1 MELYVTLVS
10 MMIYLLVALAFWVD
24 DGIEPGADSRM
35 LHALACIVWPVL
47 VIFALAA
54 VAVDAAISLFRVRR

>member
-1 MELYVTLVS
+1 MGLYVTLVS
-10 MMIYLLVALAFWVD
+10 MLIYLLVALAFWVD
-24 DGIEPGADSRM
+24 DDRGADSRI
-35 LHALACIVWPVL
+35 LHGLACIVWPVL